1 MIEITFTVEDIDY
14 SDRLDSQL
22 PLVFET
28 LSKNGDLNPALKLAC
43 KTPEATTKIVKGV
56 LKAMNKNQKEKL
68 AVTIVNSQK
77 ERLMRKLNNLAAD
90 YGIVGKVTSCTVTK
104 R

>member
-1 MIEITFTVEDIDY
+1 M
-14 SDRLDSQL
+14 
-22 PLVFET
+22 FET

-43 KTPEATTKIVKGV
+43 KTPETTTKIVKGV

-77 ERLMRKLNNLAAD
+77 EKLMRKLNDLAES

>member
-1 MIEITFTVEDIDY
+1 MIEITFIVEDIDY

-43 KTPEATTKIVKGV
+43 KTPETTTKIVKGV

-77 ERLMRKLNNLAAD
+77 ERLMRKLNNLASD

-104 R
+104 K